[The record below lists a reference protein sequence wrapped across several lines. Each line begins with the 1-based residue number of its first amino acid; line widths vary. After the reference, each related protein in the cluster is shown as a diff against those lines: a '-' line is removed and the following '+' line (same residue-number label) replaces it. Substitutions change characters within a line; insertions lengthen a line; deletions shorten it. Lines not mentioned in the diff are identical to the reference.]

1 MALICES
8 FVRSLADSCFIRMYM
23 KITLCGSIAF
33 IDEMADVKHQLEV
46 LGHEVKM
53 PPLEVPGP
61 DGTPMPVK
69 EYYALRKSSPDHE
82 AWVWDRKADAMSL
95 HFDKVAWA
103 DVILVTNYDKRDV
116 EGYIGPNTLMEMGL
130 AFYLKKKI
138 YLLNPVPYVA
148 WREEILGMRPI
159 VIASDF
165 ALLR

>member
-69 EYYALRKSSPDHE
+69 EYYALRKSSTDHE